1 MNSERAGTGDVGLTL
16 ELLAIAVG
24 CAGMGLATVGTSVR
38 WIDRNYRRAEG
49 LRIVLAGAG
58 FVLVISGVL
67 CLAVPGRAHVS
78 TPFAQ
83 VSALVLLG
91 CGLAAPILQRRPQ
104 VSLRPRRVLA
114 IGAHPDDLEL
124 ACGATLAKLVDGGG
138 QVCTVV
144 LSRGASGGDPS
155 LRTREAAR
163 AADYLGAMASQ
174 VLDFC
179 DTELESQ
186 ENEMVQALERVIK
199 EFRPDIVLT
208 HSANDFHQDHAAVH
222 RATMRAA
229 RRQPSIL
236 CYESPSATPSF
247 APVFYTD
254 VSAYM
259 DVKAHAIQLHADQSG
274 KPYMGADRARGVAA
288 FRGHQARLTL
298 AEGFEVM
305 RLDAASV
312 GDL

>member
-1 MNSERAGTGDVGLTL
+1 MGLTL
-16 ELLAIAVG
+16 ELLAIVVG
-24 CAGMGLATVGTSVR
+24 CAGVGLATVGASVR
-38 WIDRNYRRAEG
+38 WIDRNYRRADE

-58 FVLVISGVL
+58 LVLAICGVL
-67 CLAVPGRAHVS
+67 CIAVPTRSHLS
-78 TPFAQ
+78 TSLAE

-91 CGLAAPILQRRPQ
+91 CGLAAPILQRRPA
-104 VSLRPRRVLA
+104 VTIRPRRVLA

-124 ACGATLAKLVDGGG
+124 ACGATLAKLVDGCG

-144 LSRGASGGDPS
+144 LSQGASGGDPF
-155 LRTREAAR
+155 LRAREAER
-163 AADYLGAMASQ
+163 AADYLGAMTSQ
-174 VLDFC
+174 VLEFC

-186 ENEMVQALERVIK
+186 ENEMVKALERIIGD
-199 EFRPDIVLT
+199 FRPDIVLT

-229 RRQPSIL
+229 RRQSTIL

-254 VSAYM
+254 VSAYI
-259 DVKAHAIQLHADQSG
+259 DVKAHAIQLHEDQAG
-274 KPYMGADRARGVAA
+274 KPYMGAERARGVAA
-288 FRGHQARLTL
+288 FRGDQARLKL

-305 RLDAASV
+305 RMDAASV